1 MAFNTTIRIQNQSSS
16 VYHSRKRE
24 PPVAVYVPQMIRSKI
39 HNLSMIINISR
50 LVICISKERFVQL
63 SVGMGKTVIDM
74 NEKEGVVFPTNLRE
88 SLFSTATVN
97 NIDVATKSNRF
108 MEQLRQLINI
118 CHLKTRVSSQFFQ
131 ELCQLT
137 LNWSIYQNG
146 TQKYHQL
153 IDHLSPF
160 RNPNKQIWKLRYLY
174 QNCLR
179 IRIGRMT
186 KYYTLDSVPRL
197 KMYAYNK
204 ATRYICHVTHLEE
217 RFKVT
222 SRN

>member
-1 MAFNTTIRIQNQSSS
+1 MTIGHLIAFSTTIRIQNQSSS
-16 VYHSRKRE
+16 VYHSRKCE
-24 PPVAVYVPQMIRSKI
+24 PRVAVYVAQMIRSKI

-50 LVICISKERFVQL
+50 LVICISKERFVQF

-74 NEKEGVVFPTNLRE
+74 NEKEGVAFPTNLRE

-137 LNWSIYQNG
+137 LN
-146 TQKYHQL
+146 
-153 IDHLSPF
+153 
-160 RNPNKQIWKLRYLY
+160 
-174 QNCLR
+174 
-179 IRIGRMT
+179 
-186 KYYTLDSVPRL
+186 
-197 KMYAYNK
+197 
-204 ATRYICHVTHLEE
+204 
-217 RFKVT
+217 
-222 SRN
+222 

>member
-1 MAFNTTIRIQNQSSS
+1 MILTIGHLMAFNTTIRIQNQSSS

-24 PPVAVYVPQMIRSKI
+24 PPVAVYVAQMIRSKI

-50 LVICISKERFVQL
+50 LVICISKERFVQF

-74 NEKEGVVFPTNLRE
+74 NEKEGVAFPTNLRE

-137 LNWSIYQNG
+137 LN
-146 TQKYHQL
+146 
-153 IDHLSPF
+153 
-160 RNPNKQIWKLRYLY
+160 
-174 QNCLR
+174 
-179 IRIGRMT
+179 
-186 KYYTLDSVPRL
+186 
-197 KMYAYNK
+197 
-204 ATRYICHVTHLEE
+204 
-217 RFKVT
+217 
-222 SRN
+222 